1 MAELIGNQLG
11 DVDSYLAQK
20 MRQYEDTSELDP
32 HEAMG
37 QAEASPDAKSAKA
50 GGMKA
55 GNAAGGGP
63 TAAYPEGSSGA
74 MPMLNTGAQDGHN
87 LDLEADLYRR

>member
-1 MAELIGNQLG
+1 METPTAQFPDGGLAHQNQARIANDGGAPATAVANPLQHEARQPTQAAQTIEAPGEEATLAELIGNQLG

-37 QAEASPDAKSAKA
+37 
-50 GGMKA
+50 
-55 GNAAGGGP
+55 
-63 TAAYPEGSSGA
+63 
-74 MPMLNTGAQDGHN
+74 
-87 LDLEADLYRR
+87 